1 MKRRVAVPD
10 RGHVHKRRGAST
22 SGHIHVFT
30 GGGLGGII
38 PGITPSSSA
47 NVWNTLPSLE
57 DYGRR
62 KAQPHLYVQAGHGAP
77 DSTYDST
84 ARAKLLD
91 VRTQRKNK

>member
-22 SGHIHVFT
+22 SWHIHVFT

-38 PGITPSSSA
+38 PGIPPSSSA
-47 NVWNTLPSLE
+47 NMTANADRSAP
-57 DYGRR
+57 GRR
-62 KAQPHLYVQAGHGAP
+62 RAQPHLYVQAGHGAP

-84 ARAKLLD
+84 ARAKLLT
-91 VRTQRKNK
+91 VRTPRKNK